1 MTYAKPVYRMTVVQK
16 VTAEVEAEKFSL
28 EIDKRFVEIDAGM
41 QCEPYAAEYEGDN
54 YAAVVRCPH
63 CQEIQVC
70 WGEFGDP
77 ETEVCIC
84 TQCGHNYETEPF

>member
-1 MTYAKPVYRMTVVQK
+1 MTESQK
-16 VTAEVEAEKFSL
+16 TTASFEAEMFGK
-28 EIDKRFVEIDAGM
+28 EIG
-41 QCEPYAAEYEGDN
+41 YAFMNFDRCDIMGQYSAEYLNGFEDN
-54 YAAVVRCPH
+54 PDAAHCAAQVVRCPH